1 MYQRV
6 CVRFAPA
13 TLAALLLAASPAPAA
28 EEGGSGGEPGEMAR
42 EGVEQIMNALETF
55 LSQIPRYGTPYVD
68 DEGNIVIPR
77 LNEGESDGD
86 GGGGAPAEDPDTP
99 AEQTET

>member
-6 CVRFAPA
+6 CVRFASA
-13 TLAALLLAASPAPAA
+13 ALAALLLAGSPAAAA
-28 EEGGSGGEPGEMAR
+28 EEGGSGGEPSEMAR
-42 EGVEQIMNALETF
+42 EGVEQIMKALETF

-77 LNEGESDGD
+77 LNEGEPGGD
-86 GGGGAPAEDPDTP
+86 GGGAPAEEPDTP